1 MSIKEQQL
9 WMNDYLD
16 LYLYAQS
23 IGDSSWQQ
31 ELMEKLQNFHNEVRK
46 ENQSIELNKLLEKY
60 KYLNDQI
67 LTIYHQIRSQPSN
80 VYLQDKIW
88 KLKQQRISL
97 GREIRLAK
105 SQSSRS
111 GDSSIL

>member
-1 MSIKEQQL
+1 MSIREVQL

-16 LYLYAQS
+16 LYLYAGS
-23 IGDSSWQQ
+23 IGDRSWQQ
-31 ELMEKLQNFHNEVRK
+31 ELMEKLQNFHKEVRK
-46 ENQSIELNKLLEKY
+46 ENQSLALNNLLEKY
-60 KYLNDQI
+60 KYLNEEI

-80 VYLQDKIW
+80 VYLQDKIR

-105 SQSSRS
+105 NQSPKWS
-111 GDSSIL
+111 